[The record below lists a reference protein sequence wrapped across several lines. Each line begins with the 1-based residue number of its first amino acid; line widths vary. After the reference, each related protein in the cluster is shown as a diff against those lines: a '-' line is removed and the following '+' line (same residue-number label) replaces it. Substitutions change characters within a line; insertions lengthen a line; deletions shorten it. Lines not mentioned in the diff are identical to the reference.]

1 MGEKANKN
9 SHLLEMH
16 SKLNRILKDWNVSFV
31 FNTDSAAVFQSG
43 RPHLMEV
50 QLQELGTLEKAMNTS

>member
-1 MGEKANKN
+1 
-9 SHLLEMH
+9 MH